1 MLAGI
6 APAALVSDTLKKFP
20 NFSEAL
26 AVRQDSLAISR
37 TRSPPTKAPK
47 QPEPTASHKQDSGID
62 SIDERPH
69 PSLDSG
75 GRTAS
80 LNFFLSTIPAR
91 VRGLGLPAVKM
102 HRGVFWTGYRTG
114 MCWRRGAPIRSYPP

>member
-1 MLAGI
+1 V
-6 APAALVSDTLKKFP
+6 ALISDPLNKIP
-20 NFSEAL
+20 QLLRSS

-69 PSLDSG
+69 PASTRA
-75 GRTAS
+75 GRTPS